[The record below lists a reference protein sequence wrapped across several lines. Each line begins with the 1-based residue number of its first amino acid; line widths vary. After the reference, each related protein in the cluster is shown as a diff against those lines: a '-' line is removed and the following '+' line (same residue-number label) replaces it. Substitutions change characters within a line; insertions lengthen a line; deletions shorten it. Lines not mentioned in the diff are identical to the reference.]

1 MLPFH
6 ESLKPGTP
14 FLWNDEPNQLFETS
28 KSMIIKEIEDGACI
42 FDKSKRM
49 YLAADWSKTPVV
61 AAAER

>member
-1 MLPFH
+1 MLPFR

-28 KSMIIKEIEDGACI
+28 KSMIIKKIEDGVCI
-42 FDKSKRM
+42 FDKSKSM

>member
-1 MLPFH
+1 MLPFR

-28 KSMIIKEIEDGACI
+28 KSMIIKEIEDGVCI
-42 FDKSKRM
+42 FDKSKPT